1 MEIRMSQNKLELLI
15 VEDDEGLQKQLKW
28 TFDDYN
34 VIVTDSHAKTIEEI
48 RRFEPKVVTL
58 DLGLPPDP
66 ANASVGLALLEEI
79 LLLAPATKVIVVTG
93 NDQRDIALKAVELGA
108 YDFYQKPIQAEE
120 LSLIVK
126 RAFDLA
132 NLEEDN
138 RNLFKR
144 QTDSFHGIIA
154 SSPEMIGVCQK
165 IEKVAP
171 TDVSVMLLGDSGT
184 GKELLARAIHEISP
198 RSNKKLVAINCAAI
212 PENLL
217 ESELFGYEPGAFT
230 GANKLTIGKVE
241 SANGGTLFLD
251 EIGDMP
257 MPLQVKMLRFL
268 QERQVERIG
277 GREQI
282 EVDVRIVA
290 ATHQPL
296 SELVEQGKFREDL
309 FYRLSEVSLTIPS
322 LKERN
327 GDVVLIARSMLEKFN
342 RQYSRNFR
350 GFTSEAVHA
359 MEAYEWPGNVRELE
373 NKIKAAVV
381 MSESNQI
388 GAEELQLEQNQLRE
402 MPLNLRQVRE
412 VSESRAIQRAIVL
425 SNGNISKASKLL
437 GVTRPTLYSLMDK
450 YGIQH

>member
-1 MEIRMSQNKLELLI
+1 MSQNKWDLLVI
-15 VEDDEGLQKQLKW
+15 EDDQGLQKQLKW
-28 TFDDYN
+28 SFDEYN
-34 VIVTDSHAKTIEEI
+34 VVLAESQQQAIVEL
-48 RRFEPKVVTL
+48 RRFQPKVVTL

-79 LLLAPATKVIVVTG
+79 LQLAPSTKVIVVTG
-93 NDQRDIALKAVELGA
+93 NDQRDVALKAVELGA
-108 YDFYQKPIQAEE
+108 YDYYQKPIQAEE

-132 NLEEDN
+132 ILEEDN

-144 QTDSFHGIIA
+144 QTNSFHGVIA
-154 SSPEMIGVCQK
+154 SSPEMLGVCQK

-171 TDVSVMLLGDSGT
+171 TDVSVMLYGDSGT
-184 GKELLARAIHEISP
+184 GKELLARAIHDISP
-198 RSNKKLVAINCAAI
+198 RHDKKMVAINCAAI

-217 ESELFGYEPGAFT
+217 ESELFGYEAGAFT
-230 GANKLTIGKVE
+230 GANKLTLGKVE
-241 SANGGTLFLD
+241 HANGGTLFLD

-257 MPLQVKMLRFL
+257 MPLQSKMLRFL
-268 QERQVERIG
+268 QERQIERVG
-277 GREQI
+277 GRESI

-296 SELVEQGKFREDL
+296 NELVEKGQFREDL
-309 FYRLSEVSLTIPS
+309 YYRLSEVALSIPS
-322 LKERN
+322 LAERN
-327 GDVVLIARSMLEKFN
+327 GDVVLIARAMLDKFN
-342 RQYSRNFR
+342 KQYGRNFR

-359 MEAYEWPGNVRELE
+359 MESYSWPGNVRELE

-381 MSESNQI
+381 MSDSNKI
-388 GAEELQLEQNQLRE
+388 GATELQIEQSQLDE
-402 MPLNLRQVRE
+402 VPLNLRQVRE
-412 VSESRAIQRAIVL
+412 VAESRAIQRAIVL

-450 YGIQH
+450 YGVQH

>member
-1 MEIRMSQNKLELLI
+1 MTQNKWDLLVI
-15 VEDDEGLQKQLKW
+15 EDDQGLQKQLKW
-28 TFDDYN
+28 SFDDYN
-34 VIVTDSHAKTIEEI
+34 VVLAEDHQKAIVEL
-48 RRFEPKVVTL
+48 RRYQPKVVTL

-79 LLLAPATKVIVVTG
+79 LQLAPTTKVIVVTG
-93 NDQRDIALKAVELGA
+93 NDQRDVALKAVELGA
-108 YDFYQKPIQAEE
+108 YDYYQKPIQAEE

-144 QTDSFHGIIA
+144 QTSSFHGVIA
-154 SSPEMIGVCQK
+154 SSPEMLGVCQK

-171 TDVSVMLLGDSGT
+171 TDVSVMLYGDSGT
-184 GKELLARAIHEISP
+184 GKELLARALHDISP
-198 RSNKKLVAINCAAI
+198 RHNKKMVAINCAAI

-217 ESELFGYEPGAFT
+217 ESELFGYEAGAFT
-230 GANKLTIGKVE
+230 GANKLTLGKVE
-241 SANGGTLFLD
+241 HANGGTLFLD

-257 MPLQVKMLRFL
+257 MPLQSKMLRFL
-268 QERQVERIG
+268 QERQIERVG
-277 GREQI
+277 GRESI

-309 FYRLSEVSLTIPS
+309 YYRLSEVALNIPS
-322 LKERN
+322 LSERN
-327 GDVVLIARSMLEKFN
+327 GDVVLIARAMLDKFN
-342 RQYSRNFR
+342 KQYGRNFR

-359 MEAYEWPGNVRELE
+359 MESYSWPGNVRELE

-381 MSESNQI
+381 MSDSNKI
-388 GAEELQLEQNQLRE
+388 GASELQIEQSQLDE

-412 VSESRAIQRAIVL
+412 VAESRAIQRAIVL

-450 YGIQH
+450 YGVQH

>member
-1 MEIRMSQNKLELLI
+1 MTQNKLDLLV
-15 VEDDEGLQKQLKW
+15 VEDDQGLQKQLKW
-28 TFDDYN
+28 SFDEYN
-34 VIVTDSHAKTIEEI
+34 VVLADSHQQAIVEL
-48 RRFEPKVVTL
+48 RRFQPKVVTL

-79 LLLAPATKVIVVTG
+79 LQLAPMTKVIVVTG

-132 NLEEDN
+132 ILEEDN

-144 QTDSFHGIIA
+144 QTNTFHGVIA
-154 SSPEMIGVCQK
+154 SSPEMLGVCQK

-171 TDVSVMLLGDSGT
+171 TDVSVMLYGDSGT
-184 GKELLARAIHEISP
+184 GKELLARAIHDISP
-198 RSNKKLVAINCAAI
+198 RQNKKMVAINCAAI

-217 ESELFGYEPGAFT
+217 ESELFGYEAGAFT
-230 GANKLTIGKVE
+230 GANKQTLGKVE
-241 SANGGTLFLD
+241 HADGGTLFLD

-257 MPLQVKMLRFL
+257 MALQSKMLRFL
-268 QERQVERIG
+268 QERQVERVG
-277 GREQI
+277 GRESI

-309 FYRLSEVSLTIPS
+309 YYRLSEVALNIPS
-322 LKERN
+322 LAERN
-327 GDVVLIARSMLEKFN
+327 GDMVLIARAMLDKFN
-342 RQYSRNFR
+342 QQYGRNFR

-359 MEAYEWPGNVRELE
+359 MESYSWPGNVRELE

-381 MSESNQI
+381 MSDSNKI
-388 GAEELQLEQNQLRE
+388 GATDLHLEQSQLDE

-412 VSESRAIQRAIVL
+412 VAESKAIQRAIVL

-450 YGIQH
+450 YGIQN

>member
-1 MEIRMSQNKLELLI
+1 MSQNKLDLLVI
-15 VEDDEGLQKQLKW
+15 EDDQGLQKQLKW
-28 TFDDYN
+28 SFDDYN
-34 VIVTDSHAKTIEEI
+34 VILADSHQQAIVEL
-48 RRFEPKVVTL
+48 RRFQPKVVTL

-79 LLLAPATKVIVVTG
+79 LQLAPTTKVIVVTG
-93 NDQRDIALKAVELGA
+93 NDQRGIALKAVELGA
-108 YDFYQKPIQAEE
+108 YDYYQKPIQAEE

-144 QTDSFHGIIA
+144 QTSSFHGIIA
-154 SSPEMIGVCQK
+154 SSPEMLGVCQK

-171 TDVSVMLLGDSGT
+171 TDVSVMLYGDSGT
-184 GKELLARAIHEISP
+184 GKELLARAIHDISP
-198 RSNKKLVAINCAAI
+198 RHNKKMVAINCAAI

-217 ESELFGYEPGAFT
+217 ESELFGYEAGAFT
-230 GANKLTIGKVE
+230 GANKLTLGKVE
-241 SANGGTLFLD
+241 HADGGTLFLD

-257 MPLQVKMLRFL
+257 MPLQSKMLRFL
-268 QERQVERIG
+268 QERQIERVG
-277 GREQI
+277 GRESI
-282 EVDVRIVA
+282 EVNVRIVA

-296 SELVEQGKFREDL
+296 SELVEKGKFREDL
-309 FYRLSEVSLTIPS
+309 YYRLSEVALSIPS
-322 LKERN
+322 LTERN
-327 GDVVLIARSMLEKFN
+327 GDVVLIARAMLDKFN
-342 RQYSRNFR
+342 KQYGRNFR

-359 MEAYEWPGNVRELE
+359 MEAYSWPGNVRELE

-381 MSESNQI
+381 MSDSNQI
-388 GAEELQLEQNQLRE
+388 GANELQIEQSQLDE

-412 VSESRAIQRAIVL
+412 VAESRAIQRAIVL